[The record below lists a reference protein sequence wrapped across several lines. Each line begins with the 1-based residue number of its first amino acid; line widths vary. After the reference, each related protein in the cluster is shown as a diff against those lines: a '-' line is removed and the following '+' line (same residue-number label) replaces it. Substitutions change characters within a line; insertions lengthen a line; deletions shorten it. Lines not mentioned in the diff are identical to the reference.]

1 MVASKCIP
9 YLNFSYLFL
18 LEYVGIY
25 TLLFGTISPGSLT
38 FLSSRLSVSFKST
51 LVNVIVIPKN
61 TSVKKC
67 LGILLLLLIYKIH

>member
-61 TSVKKC
+61 TSVKKMSWHIIIVIIN
-67 LGILLLLLIYKIH
+67 L